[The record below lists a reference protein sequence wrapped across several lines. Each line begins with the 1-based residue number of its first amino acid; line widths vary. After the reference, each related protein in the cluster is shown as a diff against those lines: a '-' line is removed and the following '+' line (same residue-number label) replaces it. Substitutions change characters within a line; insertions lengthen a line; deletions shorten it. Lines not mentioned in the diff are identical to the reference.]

1 MTQLLTMD
9 IGGTS
14 TKYGVWQYN
23 QLMNLKTIP
32 TPTSLDELLEETKI
46 IMKDDSLE
54 TELATLFCTKIIR
67 SLFSSTSYFIIY

>member
-14 TKYGVWQYN
+14 TKYGVWQHN